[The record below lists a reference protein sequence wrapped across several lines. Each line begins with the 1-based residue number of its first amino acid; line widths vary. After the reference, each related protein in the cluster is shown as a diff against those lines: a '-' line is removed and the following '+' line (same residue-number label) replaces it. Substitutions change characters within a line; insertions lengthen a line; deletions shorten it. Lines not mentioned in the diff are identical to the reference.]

1 MGCGG
6 IKPAQAAGLVGLG
19 ALTVM
24 TGGVGGAAA
33 AGAAEAG
40 AAGGGALGAAG
51 AAEAGAAGG
60 GGLLAGT
67 EAGAAGGG
75 GLLGSGMTAGGGT
88 TGLQASTVPSMAS
101 MGGGQG
107 LITAN
112 PATGEATNLA
122 MLEAG
127 GKTGAGLSTANSLR
141 LANMGARMAGA
152 GQQPQQGPQGGA
164 SRPLNANAGGQYRDI
179 YAQRSPGADIR
190 APWLRMKRS
199 LI

>member
-24 TGGVGGAAA
+24 TGGVGGAA
-33 AGAAEAG
+33 
-40 AAGGGALGAAG
+40 AAG